1 MLCQLRD
8 KHTRTLAD
16 CTSSS
21 AAVRAL
27 PGLFSFILAHLAP
40 GQPAAIMNQP
50 CCLQCGMED
59 CISLLSLGGWSGQ
72 GYASDGTTGHLT
84 HMAIPLSQEGP
95 FLTIALCLVKLIVL
109 PLRQPNL

>member
-8 KHTRTLAD
+8 KHAGTLAD

-40 GQPAAIMNQP
+40 GQPAAIMSQP

-59 CISLLSLGGWSGQ
+59 CISLLSPGGWSGQ
-72 GYASDGTTGHLT
+72 GYASDGATGHLT

-109 PLRQPNL
+109 PL